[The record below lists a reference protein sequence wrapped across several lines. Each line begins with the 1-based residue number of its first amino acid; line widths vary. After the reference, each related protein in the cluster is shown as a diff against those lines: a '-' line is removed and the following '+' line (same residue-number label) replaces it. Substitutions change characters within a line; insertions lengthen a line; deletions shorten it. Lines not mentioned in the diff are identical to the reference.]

1 MLLIVHAV
9 SRQLTTGSLPTQL
22 VLTVWG
28 TDVQTDLLSFCRAEA
43 HCYMWPNSTFVLDRK
58 NVLLS
63 SQVTISAS
71 TDRSTFRLMNAFVF
85 WKSFNLLLFSQPFIS
100 DTLESMVFIKMDF
113 IKVFLFVWFFL
124 KFRCLMATGSQFRQ
138 WGESEIAKLVLC
150 LLLLCLLGISL
161 SSCLSW
167 TQIHMQSPS
176 VFLSY
181 IRAHTHNCL
190 VPISPMSFW
199 ILEPPV
205 SQPHQGEWWQ
215 EDEMGRG
222 GWGKGEGQGTQHSPE

>member
-1 MLLIVHAV
+1 MLQTIFFVKCVRQTGNLSVRRRGGIDGKADTIRSDKTERLSSGIGCGATDSCDILATFPQLIKLLTKPRRKNIVKNMLLIVHAV

-22 VLTVWG
+22 VLAVWG

-124 KFRCLMATGSQFRQ
+124 NLGVSWQQALSLGS
-138 WGESEIAKLVLC
+138 EENLK
-150 LLLLCLLGISL
+150 
-161 SSCLSW
+161 
-167 TQIHMQSPS
+167 
-176 VFLSY
+176 
-181 IRAHTHNCL
+181 
-190 VPISPMSFW
+190 
-199 ILEPPV
+199 
-205 SQPHQGEWWQ
+205 
-215 EDEMGRG
+215 
-222 GWGKGEGQGTQHSPE
+222 